1 MGARYGRL
9 ARGAAVALLLASCGL
24 EHERAAGDGDHGAAK
39 GEGSA
44 AAGPKTP
51 ERAAGE
57 AGGTVG
63 VIREGSGAVPA
74 PSSVVLTQSR
84 PEPQRGRHACDPL
97 PAVRPR
103 GLSFAAIRTV
113 VPHGGG
119 PRREVAEV
127 ADAAERCAHP
137 PLCRVLAPEAL
148 DTLYALAREH
158 APRAVRW
165 TRTSRSPHYGSRYV
179 RLVWGSG
186 RCEVGESSQV
196 ELDEP
201 GVAALRA
208 LFDAVVTAYAEASPS
223 SGTAPASGSPPR
235 AVRGR
240 EP

>member
-1 MGARYGRL
+1 M
-9 ARGAAVALLLASCGL
+9 
-24 EHERAAGDGDHGAAK
+24 
-39 GEGSA
+39 
-44 AAGPKTP
+44 
-51 ERAAGE
+51 
-57 AGGTVG
+57 
-63 VIREGSGAVPA
+63 IREGSRAGGLRAL
-74 PSSVVLTQSR
+74 SSVVLTQSR
-84 PEPQRGRHACDPL
+84 PGPQRRRHACDPL

-127 ADAAERCAHP
+127 TDAAERCAHP

-165 TRTSRSPHYGSRYV
+165 TQRSRSPHYGSRYV

-196 ELDEP
+196 ALDEP

-223 SGTAPASGSPPR
+223 SSTAPASGSPPR
-235 AVRGR
+235 AGRGR
-240 EP
+240 EPEPRSQRQRSGR